1 MYKLFITSDILDN
14 EMKNNESL
22 AIFVADRIKKLR
34 KEKGLTQEALSE
46 AAQLDIKYVNKLE
59 NYRHSARLETLEQ
72 LLTALDVT
80 YSEFF
85 NFDIKANNNTV
96 QNLIK
101 AIAKL
106 PKNKQEKKL
115 QAIIDLLEE

>member
-1 MYKLFITSDILDN
+1 MN
-14 EMKNNESL
+14 NNESL
-22 AIFVADRIKKLR
+22 AIFVADRVKELR

-46 AAQLDIKYVNKLE
+46 ASQLDIKYVNKLE

-72 LLTALDVT
+72 LLEALDVT

-85 NFDIKANNNTV
+85 NFDIKADSNTI
-96 QNLIK
+96 QKLIR
-101 AIAKL
+101 AVAKL
-106 PKNKQEKKL
+106 PKNQQEKKL